1 MRHVL
6 VCGLKKVD
14 QMFVLTTAGYNL
26 TRLRSLGKTACR
38 GRRAGK
44 MGRKPCFAE
53 EKNAGSQIFHY
64 MEKVFQT
71 AERVRA
77 QGVFQRPAMK
87 ATKYQASPV
96 I

>member
-38 GRRAGK
+38 CRRAGK

-53 EKNAGSQIFHY
+53 ENAGSQIFFIIW
-64 MEKVFQT
+64 KKSFKPLSGF
-71 AERVRA
+71 ERR
-77 QGVFQRPAMK
+77 GYF
-87 ATKYQASPV
+87 SGLL
-96 I
+96 